1 MSQLIIIEIICLS
14 RDYGHLS
21 QSHYY
26 NKGNGEPTNTYIYK
40 HYLMRRKEHCHPKM
54 KN

>member
-1 MSQLIIIEIICLS
+1 MSQLTIIEIICLS

-21 QSHYY
+21 PNHYY
-26 NKGNGEPTNTYIYK
+26 NKGKSEPTNTYK
-40 HYLMRRKEHCHPKM
+40 HHLMRPKEHRHPKM